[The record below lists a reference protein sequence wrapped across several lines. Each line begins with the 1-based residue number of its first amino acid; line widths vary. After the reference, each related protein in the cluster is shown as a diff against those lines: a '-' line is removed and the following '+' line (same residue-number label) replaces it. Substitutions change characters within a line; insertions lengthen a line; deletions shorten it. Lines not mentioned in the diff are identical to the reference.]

1 MAIATDCKSV
11 RVSVRWF
18 ESTLPHKT
26 RHRLR
31 FFLLPQISVTLF
43 FAKKLIILL
52 EHTNYCISLH
62 YKTTNC
68 MKIFVAK
75 LAFKT
80 TTEDLRALF
89 EQFGTVD
96 SCRVIMDHETG
107 RSKCYGF
114 VEMPNDDEAYKAIVE
129 TDETVFMGN
138 ELQVKKSRPQ
148 TTTTPK
154 PGKPVRPKRPHHP
167 YVPKTE
173 ELS

>member
-1 MAIATDCKSV
+1 
-11 RVSVRWF
+11 
-18 ESTLPHKT
+18 
-26 RHRLR
+26 
-31 FFLLPQISVTLF
+31 
-43 FAKKLIILL
+43 
-52 EHTNYCISLH
+52 
-62 YKTTNC
+62 

-80 TTEDLRALF
+80 TAEDLRALF

-96 SCRVIMDHETG
+96 SCKVIMDHETG

-148 TTTTPK
+148 TTSAPK
-154 PGKPVRPKRPHHP
+154 QEKTVRPKRQHIPF
-167 YVPKTE
+167 VPKIE
-173 ELS
+173 E

>member
-1 MAIATDCKSV
+1 
-11 RVSVRWF
+11 
-18 ESTLPHKT
+18 
-26 RHRLR
+26 
-31 FFLLPQISVTLF
+31 
-43 FAKKLIILL
+43 
-52 EHTNYCISLH
+52 
-62 YKTTNC
+62 

-75 LAFKT
+75 LAFNT

-89 EQFGTVD
+89 EQFGTVE
-96 SCRVIMDHETG
+96 SCKVIMDHETG

-148 TTTTPK
+148 TAAAPK
-154 PGKPVRPKRPHHP
+154 QEKPMRPRRPHHP

-173 ELS
+173 D

>member
-1 MAIATDCKSV
+1 
-11 RVSVRWF
+11 
-18 ESTLPHKT
+18 
-26 RHRLR
+26 
-31 FFLLPQISVTLF
+31 
-43 FAKKLIILL
+43 
-52 EHTNYCISLH
+52 
-62 YKTTNC
+62 

-89 EQFGTVD
+89 EQFGTVE
-96 SCRVIMDHETG
+96 SCKVIMDHETG

-148 TTTTPK
+148 AAAASK
-154 PGKPVRPKRPHHP
+154 PEKPVKPKRPHHP

>member
-18 ESTLPHKT
+18 ESTFPHAKA
-26 RHRLR
+26 RLRLR
-31 FFLLPQISVTLF
+31 FFCVIPSF
-43 FAKKLIILL
+43 FKKSRPFCRNIKIFVYLCTINK
-52 EHTNYCISLH
+52 HF
-62 YKTTNC
+62 

-80 TTEDLRALF
+80 TAEDLRALF
-89 EQFGTVD
+89 EQFGEVE
-96 SCRVIMDHETG
+96 SCKVIMDHETG

-129 TDETVFMGN
+129 TDETIFMGN

-148 TTTTPK
+148 PATPPK
-154 PGKPVRPKRPHHP
+154 PEKPARPRRPHHP
-167 YVPKTE
+167 YVPPVQE
-173 ELS
+173 E

>member
-1 MAIATDCKSV
+1 
-11 RVSVRWF
+11 
-18 ESTLPHKT
+18 
-26 RHRLR
+26 
-31 FFLLPQISVTLF
+31 
-43 FAKKLIILL
+43 
-52 EHTNYCISLH
+52 
-62 YKTTNC
+62 

-89 EQFGTVD
+89 EQFGTVE
-96 SCRVIMDHETG
+96 SCKVIMDRETG

-148 TTTTPK
+148 TATASKQEKPDRTKRLLHSYMPK
-154 PGKPVRPKRPHHP
+154 V
-167 YVPKTE
+167 E
-173 ELS
+173 EQC